1 MARTWLEFSLLQGYE
16 RAGDGDARCEA
27 DKGAL
32 RLEFDCC
39 LLLQFRGS
47 AITSDAGL
55 LPIADW
61 MRRWARLIRV
71 VKCLPMCGPARRVA
85 IAGSLVP
92 SWERIDPWGDQLD
105 ELLL

>member
-1 MARTWLEFSLLQGYE
+1 MRSVARTWLEFSLLQGYE

-61 MRRWARLIRV
+61 MTRWARLIRV

-85 IAGSLVP
+85 IGWFACSVMGADRPMGRSA
-92 SWERIDPWGDQLD
+92 
-105 ELLL
+105 